1 MLCIYFYIFSVYEV
15 QSMHLM
21 PDDLIS
27 LCIIHANK
35 MQKSSNTKQ
44 RFFVSRSHIIA
55 APITLSSPIRNAITK
70 EAKK

>member
-1 MLCIYFYIFSVYEV
+1 
-15 QSMHLM
+15 MHLM

-27 LCIIHANK
+27 VH
-35 MQKSSNTKQ
+35 NTRCKRAVVTNNVCLYQ
-44 RFFVSRSHIIA
+44 ENYTIA